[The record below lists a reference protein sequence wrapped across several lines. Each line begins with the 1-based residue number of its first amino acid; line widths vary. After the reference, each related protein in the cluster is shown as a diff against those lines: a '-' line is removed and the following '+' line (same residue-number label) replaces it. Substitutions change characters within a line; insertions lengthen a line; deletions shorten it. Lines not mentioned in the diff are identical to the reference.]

1 MKTRHLFLLII
12 VPLGLLALPAVA
24 WAAVCT
30 GPCIDPLGA
39 LTWTVQIVV
48 NNWVIEAMQRLA
60 GLMWFIQRLVGFVLE
75 QLVQADIW
83 TTLRDALFANLR
95 TIVPDVLVDVMGGP
109 NGLFVFAISLGGIAM
124 MFPFMRALKYVHPWD
139 AFTTTVVIAT
149 LFVMSTTGYD
159 LIAFLEDVRS
169 QAMLSLAAGNN
180 SDQISVGIGRAMLA
194 QGNETNVSADFG
206 VPGQF
211 RETYFPPVQES
222 EIVTYTV
229 VIFETAG
236 MGWDSQFESRESM
249 AYRQSQAWGGAMV
262 AFLNNIVAFAYAIL
276 ALILAVLTAGAYVL
290 IFFFVAALPLGVF
303 GFGRGLLTRIMAQY
317 VAVAAVGFL
326 AAATLGTMIA
336 LLTNQ
341 ASDTLVGLV
350 TRLPLIAVLFVMFML
365 TLTLAWRVTTG
376 SAMLIGTTV
385 SDIGAGAYLGPT
397 PAQLALAATH
407 AVQAEAAQFGQKLN
421 AAAQTAAGAI
431 ASDPVVAGKGLLAL
445 AQSMTTVPGVT
456 GRAIL
461 EREVAASSSRP
472 SNDSFFSSR
481 ILL

>member
-1 MKTRHLFLLII
+1 MKTRHLFLLVIA
-12 VPLGLLALPAVA
+12 PLAFLALPATV
-24 WAAVCT
+24 WAATCS
-30 GPCIDPLGA
+30 GNCIDPLGA

-48 NNWVIEAMQRLA
+48 NNWVIEALQRVT
-60 GLMWFIQRLVGFVLE
+60 GMMWFVQRLVGFVLE
-75 QLVQADIW
+75 QLVQSDLW
-83 TTLRDALFANLR
+83 TILRDALFANLR
-95 TIVPDVLVDVMGGP
+95 TIVPEVLVDVMGGP
-109 NGLFVFAISLGGIAM
+109 NGLFVIAISLGGIAM

-139 AFTTTVVIAT
+139 AFTTTVVITT

-159 LIAFLEDVRS
+159 LIEFLEDVRS

-180 SDQISVGIGRAMLA
+180 SDQISAGIGRALLA
-194 QGNETNVSADFG
+194 QGNETDVSADFG
-206 VPGQF
+206 LPGQF
-211 RETYFPPVQES
+211 RDTYFPPVQATDT
-222 EIVTYTV
+222 VTYTV
-229 VIFETAG
+229 VFWEVAGVGWDTQFETQ
-236 MGWDSQFESRESM
+236 DSM
-249 AYRQSQAWGGAMV
+249 AYRQSQAWGGGMV
-262 AFLNNIVAFAYAIL
+262 AFLNNLVAFAYAIL
-276 ALILAVLTAGAYVL
+276 SLILAVLTAGAYVL
-290 IFFFVAALPLGVF
+290 IFFFVASLPLGVF

-341 ASDTLVGLV
+341 ASDTLVGLI
-350 TRLPLIAVLFVMFML
+350 TRIPLIIVLFVMFML

-397 PAQLALAATH
+397 PAQLALVATH

-472 SNDSFFSSR
+472 TNDAFFSSR